1 MNWRQ
6 ERFAKLAIGGS
17 ARHLGHGRPRTSS
30 PRGAFGLLYMSI
42 DNLER
47 MTETLG
53 HETGDRLLLQV
64 GARLTHAVRA
74 SDSVVHWGGDEFVAL
89 LRDIDDPRLVARV
102 SRKLIAACRGPY
114 ALGGDTRYVTLRIGY
129 GLFPSDARDI
139 ASLLRRAKQAMQ
151 ALRRGRDGQT
161 PKQDS
166 GVRGPESKLAEAGK
180 LLSRRDRRTKC

>member
-17 ARHLGHGRPRTSS
+17 ARNLGHGRPRTTSS

-64 GARLTHAVRA
+64 GARLAHAVRA

-151 ALRRGRDGQT
+151 ALRRGRDGRQT
-161 PKQDS
+161 PK
-166 GVRGPESKLAEAGK
+166 
-180 LLSRRDRRTKC
+180 